1 MNQTIPTTGYLCTFM
16 LNISLL
22 HVFRKPFTFIYFEG
36 KHNKIH
42 NNINT
47 YNGYKCLML
56 CEQAFKGN
64 PTSIL

>member
-1 MNQTIPTTGYLCTFM
+1 M

-22 HVFRKPFTFIYFEG
+22 HVFRKPFTFIYFKG

-56 CEQAFKGN
+56 YEQAFKGN